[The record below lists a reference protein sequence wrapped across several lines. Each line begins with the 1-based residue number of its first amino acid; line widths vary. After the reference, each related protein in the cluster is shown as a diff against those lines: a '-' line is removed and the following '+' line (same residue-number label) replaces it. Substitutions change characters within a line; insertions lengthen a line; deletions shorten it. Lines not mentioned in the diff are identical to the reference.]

1 MTLIA
6 WLRMSVPHGF
16 YFQLLALYDSPRRAA
31 DRQVTFDLR
40 VGREETSL
48 VMAFFHFLLV
58 AQLSLFD
65 QILGIIVRAPVLHV
79 QGLCQHIDVFVW

>member
-1 MTLIA
+1 
-6 WLRMSVPHGF
+6 
-16 YFQLLALYDSPRRAA
+16 LALYDSPRRAA

-58 AQLSLFD
+58 VGIPVDRD
-65 QILGIIVRAPVLHV
+65 QSFR
-79 QGLCQHIDVFVW
+79 FVVTGDSVSS